1 MNDLLSQFLSYL
13 KHEVNASEATQGAYR
28 DDLSTYILYCEERL
42 GEVFSPTS
50 SDTDLVR
57 GWLSSLME
65 QRQRASSVARR
76 LSAVKSFYRYLLK
89 IEVIDTNPIQAL
101 RAPKSEKA
109 LPVYVPTE
117 EIESIIDSRDDS
129 LEGIRDALIVAM
141 LYECGLRR
149 AELASLQDG
158 DVDTIRRT
166 LRVIGKGNKER
177 IVPFGQG
184 LANMIK
190 TWRQRRDEVLG
201 YSDSFFITL
210 KGTAMTGEGVYRVVH
225 RLLATVPHLS
235 RRGAHTL
242 RHSFATDM
250 LNAGADL
257 LAIKELMGHSSV
269 TTTVRYTHTSFKQL
283 QKMYNAHPRAKK
295 EK

>member
-1 MNDLLSQFLSYL
+1 MSEYLSQYLSYL
-13 KHEVNASEATQGAYR
+13 KNEVNASPATRNGYEGDIAHYM
-28 DDLSTYILYCEERL
+28 TYCEDRT
-42 GEVFSPTS
+42 GEVFRPQST
-50 SDTDLVR
+50 DADLVR
-57 GWLSSLME
+57 SWLSSLME
-65 QRQRASSVARR
+65 SGQKASSVARR
-76 LSAVKSFYRYLLK
+76 LSAVKSFYRYLFK
-89 IEVIDTNPIQAL
+89 VEAIDKNPIQAL
-101 RAPKSEKA
+101 RPPKGERP
-109 LPVYVPTE
+109 LPVYVPTKEIE
-117 EIESIIDSRDDS
+117 EIITSRDDS
-129 LEGIRDALIVAM
+129 FEGVRDALLIAM

-149 AELASLQDG
+149 AELASLRDG
-158 DVDTIRRT
+158 DVDTTKRT
-166 LRVIGKGNKER
+166 LRVRGKGNKER
-177 IVPFGQG
+177 LVPFGDG
-184 LANMIK
+184 LAQMIER
-190 TWRQRRDEVLG
+190 WRTKRDELVG

-210 KGTAMTGEGVYRVVH
+210 KGTAMSGGAVYRIVH
-225 RLLATVPHLS
+225 RLLASVPNLA